1 MTTKEYLVNVVE
13 ETLTTYFIDADTPE
27 EAEAKWRAGEYDLA
41 KERGGEVI
49 DIQVEENTPNDRTG
63 ETR

>member
-13 ETLTTYFIDADTPE
+13 ETLTTYFIDTETPE
-27 EAEAKWRAGEYDLA
+27 EAEEKWRAGEYDLA

-49 DIQVEENTPNDRTG
+49 DIQVGENIPNDRTG
-63 ETR
+63 EIK

>member
-41 KERGGEVI
+41 KERSGEVI

-63 ETR
+63 ETQ